1 MPIQKNKIV
10 FVNYNFK
17 GYGDNPKY
25 IAEEIRRQG
34 LPCKL
39 IWLVQEDYNIP
50 SYIKK
55 VYLRGVTWYYEL
67 CTAGVIISNVKNQVF
82 RYYIK
87 KENQYYLQTWHGDF
101 PLKFIEKEV
110 EGTLSPNYV
119 AASKADSSV
128 TNAIVSGNKQFS
140 KILKES
146 FWLPKECTV
155 LEYGLP
161 RNDIYFKDNGFRD
174 KLKQKLG
181 ISLNEKVLLY
191 APTFRNNMDMSYY
204 NLDFERLRKF
214 LCQIDNISWTIIIR
228 MHPNISS
235 KADLFQ
241 YNNNIIDGSAYPDQ
255 QELCVISDY
264 LITDYSSIMGD
275 FLLMRKP
282 VFLYVPDLERYSDK
296 ALDRGLREMYYHLP
310 FSSSQNQED
319 LEAQVAIFDYE
330 DYIIKAE
337 SFMSI
342 YYNTFDDGRAS
353 ERVVEYLKNAVS

>member
-1 MPIQKNKIV
+1 MSWVKK
-10 FVNYNFK
+10 
-17 GYGDNPKY
+17 
-25 IAEEIRRQG
+25 RR
-34 LPCKL
+34 
-39 IWLVQEDYNIP
+39 
-50 SYIKK
+50 
-55 VYLRGVTWYYEL
+55 
-67 CTAGVIISNVKNQVF
+67 NQF
-82 RYYIK
+82 
-87 KENQYYLQTWHGDF
+87 YLQTWHGDF